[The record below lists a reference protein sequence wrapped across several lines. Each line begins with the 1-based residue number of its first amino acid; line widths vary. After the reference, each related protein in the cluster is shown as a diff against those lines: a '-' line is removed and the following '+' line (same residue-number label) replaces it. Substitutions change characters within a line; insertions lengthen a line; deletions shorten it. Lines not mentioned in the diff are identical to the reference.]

1 MPGKQISRFGSN
13 LYTNNTNVFG
23 SMAGAN
29 STVGVRPNITGI
41 NGYNKGV
48 PVNLPKDALT
58 KGCGY
63 NKSRASNKQCALF
76 LGKKATTLYNPV
88 RNRHILG

>member
-1 MPGKQISRFGSN
+1 MPGKKISKFGSN
-13 LYTNNTNVFG
+13 LYTNSTNVFG

-29 STVGVRPNITGI
+29 STVGVRPNITGLD
-41 NGYNKGV
+41 GYQASK
-48 PVNLPKDALT
+48 LPKNYELN
-58 KGCGY
+58 GCGR
-63 NKSRASNKQCALF
+63 NKSYADNRTCAMF

>member
-1 MPGKQISRFGSN
+1 MPGKKISKFGSN

-23 SMAGAN
+23 SMAGMN

-41 NGYNKGV
+41 IGYNKGM
-48 PVNLPKDALT
+48 NLPKDALINS
-58 KGCGY
+58 CGL
-63 NKSRASNKQCALF
+63 NKSYADNKICAAF

>member
-1 MPGKQISRFGSN
+1 MPGKKISKFGSN
-13 LYTNNTNVFG
+13 LYTNSTNVFG

-29 STVGVRPNITGI
+29 STVGVRPNVTGLV
-41 NGYNKGV
+41 GYNKGL
-48 PVNLPKDALT
+48 NLPALAL
-58 KGCGY
+58 GNSCGR
-63 NKSRASNKQCALF
+63 NKSYADNKVCAQF